1 MNLYI
6 VSANQTGP
14 VNARLAK
21 AELTLAAKASQ
32 IAIVDKADAAD
43 VIILLGQGATNDASI
58 SGKKVYIVKDLDAL
72 FANPKQVLQSAQSDA
87 TVYSESTQQ
96 TTPASHSGVKR
107 IVAVTACPTGV
118 AHTFMAAEAIEE
130 EAKKRGWWCKVETR
144 GSVGVGNELTA
155 QEVADA
161 DIVIAACDIDVDLSK
176 FAGKLLYRT
185 KTSPALK
192 KTAQEFDKA
201 FAEAQV
207 YQPSTTAAK
216 ASSNKEK
223 KGVYQHLLTGISYM
237 LPMVVAGG
245 LIIALAFAF
254 GEFKDVPTIVKEM
267 INGIEISKEVMV
279 KTLVG
284 EPYLA
289 QIGNFAFSLMIPL
302 LAGYISYSI
311 ADRPGLAPGLVGGLL
326 AAEIG
331 AGFLGGIAAGYFAG
345 YLSLL
350 LTQYIRL
357 PQSMEALKPILIIP
371 LLATLITG
379 LAMQF
384 VIGTPIAYLMTSL
397 TTWLETM
404 QEGSAIIL
412 GALLGGMMCTDMG
425 GPINKVAYA
434 FGVGLISANQYAPMA
449 AVMAGGMV
457 PPLAMS
463 LATFIARNKFNKAER
478 ESGKAAFVLGLC
490 FISEGAIPFAARDP
504 LRVLPSCIIGG
515 AITGGMALAFG
526 SQLMTPHGG
535 LFALAIPGVVSPVL
549 GYLLSIVVG
558 SVVAGVIYAVI
569 KRPETKL
576 EQEEAIA

>member
-1 MNLYI
+1 MKFYL
-6 VSANQTGP
+6 VESSQTGP
-14 VNARLAK
+14 INGRLAK
-21 AELTLAAKASQ
+21 AELLLASQ
-32 IAIVDKADAAD
+32 
-43 VIILLGQGATNDASI
+43 ATNDEVVTNLNDADVVIIIGESTVANNAI
-58 SGKKVYIVKDLDAL
+58 VGKKAFTVTDLNAL
-72 FANPKQVLQSAQSDA
+72 FADPKAILNKAKDQA
-87 TVYSESTQQ
+87 TIYNEVKNQN
-96 TTPASHSGVKR
+96 TTATSVTPTTKR

-155 QEVADA
+155 EEIASA
-161 DIVIAACDIDVDLSK
+161 DIVIAACDIEVDLSK

-185 KTSPALK
+185 KTGPALK

-201 FAEAQV
+201 FKEATV
-207 YQPSTTAAK
+207 YQPTNNTAA
-216 ASSNKEK
+216 SSSSEK
-223 KGVYQHLLTGISYM
+223 KGAYQHLLTGVSYM

-254 GEFKDVPTIVKEM
+254 GHF
-267 INGIEISKEVMV
+267 EIDAKGVQ
-279 KTLVG
+279 TLVG
-284 EPYLA
+284 EAHLSE
-289 QIGNFAFSLMIPL
+289 IGGLAFSLMVPL

-326 AAEIG
+326 AVSLG
-331 AGFLGGIAAGYFAG
+331 AGFLGGIVAGYFAG
-345 YLSLL
+345 YLALM
-350 LTQYIRL
+350 LTRYIPL
-357 PQSMEALKPILIIP
+357 PQSLAALKPILIVP
-371 LLATLITG
+371 LIATLVTG
-379 LAMQF
+379 LAMMF
-384 VIGTPIAYLMTSL
+384 IIGPPAAWLMKILES
-397 TTWLETM
+397 WLATL
-404 QEGSAIIL
+404 QGANAVIL

-425 GPINKVAYA
+425 GPVNKVAYA
-434 FGVGLISANQYAPMA
+434 FGTGLVASHMYGPMA

-463 LATFIARNKFNKAER
+463 LATFIARNKFNTEER

-535 LFALAIPGVVSPVL
+535 LFALAIPGVVTPVL
-549 GYLLSIVVG
+549 GYLISIVVG
-558 SVVAGVIYAVI
+558 SVIAGVIYALI
-569 KRPETKL
+569 KQPEAKKVATSN
-576 EQEEAIA
+576 